1 MSGKVASFLFTLALI
16 AWQVFDIVKGK
27 SGVLTWVL
35 LGIFSLGGLFELAE
49 IFESKNKT
57 TNAAED
63 EQAQEQEKVA
73 A

>member
-35 LGIFSLGGLFELAE
+35 LGVFSLMGLFELIDLASSGHTADADE
-49 IFESKNKT
+49 NK
-57 TNAAED
+57 EP
-63 EQAQEQEKVA
+63 EKQSA
-73 A
+73 SA